1 MFFPLPKILNSS
13 LNQAVQSGKVTY
25 QASSPDEVALVE
37 WAGVAGLK
45 LAARTL
51 TELTLTAPQGTTL
64 GYDILQVN

>member
-1 MFFPLPKILNSS
+1 M
-13 LNQAVQSGKVTY
+13 TY